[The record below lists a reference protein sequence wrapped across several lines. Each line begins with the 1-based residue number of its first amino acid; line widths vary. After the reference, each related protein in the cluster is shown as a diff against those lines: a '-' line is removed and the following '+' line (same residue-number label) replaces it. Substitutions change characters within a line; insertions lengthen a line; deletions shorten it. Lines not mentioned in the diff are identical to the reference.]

1 MAPART
7 LLSSPHLYGLM
18 SHTSSTSNRLWVRE
32 FFEDHPLLKQRSQEA
47 FAGTGVYM
55 KPYMAIQGNVHTIYS
70 HVWFSCIMTCVTGEG
85 QKTSSVLNRALSRIE
100 KEFWQRQV
108 QLVWP
113 KLKRRMQVLLS
124 VETEETQL
132 GSLGDQVSSYLYYS
146 GYTEPSTAKATQN
159 TPIVWIWVTTSRLGP
174 VFILASQR
182 HSTVWPRDMWPIG
195 MCLTS
200 ARESP
205 FQNENSL
212 DHFTFRAC
220 ASTCAPFL

>member
-1 MAPART
+1 
-7 LLSSPHLYGLM
+7 M
-18 SHTSSTSNRLWVRE
+18 SHQSQLSIHSHQAQISHPYRTAWVTHMNNAWVRVTSHKSAVQNQVRNN
-32 FFEDHPLLKQRSQEA
+32 HPLLKQGSQEA

-100 KEFWQRQV
+100 KEFWQRQIR
-108 QLVWP
+108 LVWP
-113 KLKRRMQVLLS
+113 KLKRRMQVLMS

-159 TPIVWIWVTTSRLGP
+159 TL
-174 VFILASQR
+174 
-182 HSTVWPRDMWPIG
+182 
-195 MCLTS
+195 
-200 ARESP
+200 
-205 FQNENSL
+205 
-212 DHFTFRAC
+212 
-220 ASTCAPFL
+220 